1 MKGGKVIKVSVIVP
15 VYNSARYLPKSLESI
30 LEQTLTDIEV
40 ICVDDCSTDGS
51 LEYIESIHD
60 PRLRVVNLPGNKGAG
75 VARNTGMDVAS
86 GEYIYFM
93 DSDDWIDRDYL
104 EVLSKVADS
113 ENRNIVLNT
122 NFKREYKE
130 GESGLAVRH
139 DPKEGL
145 LAPGRYPAST
155 AQAYAFPSLWIRL
168 YRRKFLID
176 NDIRFPETL
185 RRSEDVYFTSLA
197 GLLESEA
204 FVIQGPCYHYLQ
216 RESSLS
222 ASRDVKGFLIRNRMA
237 PFQSIMNPFPIC
249 FSCDKKNSG
258 RFQDDLRE
266 LVDEGITVIFVIPPM
281 HESLVFAHGE
291 KQKMVDYFKSVAEER
306 KIPFLDYSEMFRSD
320 STKFNDETHL
330 NLIGARSFSDSLAN
344 DILRLGLL

>member
-1 MKGGKVIKVSVIVP
+1 MNGGKVIKVSVIVP
-15 VYNSARYLPKSLESI
+15 VYNSVRHLPKSLESI

-51 LEYIESIHD
+51 REYLESIQD
-60 PRLRVVNLPGNKGAG
+60 PRLRVVNLPGNRGAG
-75 VARNTGMDVAS
+75 IARNTGMDVAS

-130 GESGLAVRH
+130 GESGMVVRH

-222 ASRDVKGFLIRNRMA
+222 ASRDVNGLNFLAYNLLYKELVRRGISLEGVKLFYTGQVAVSSVELFEFIRGFLSSVEPWVRSNIQAYNEYDLYFMDAILSCGDFDSFRERFGTVPAISFVRRKGLIR
-237 PFQSIMNPFPIC
+237 
-249 FSCDKKNSG
+249 
-258 RFQDDLRE
+258 
-266 LVDEGITVIFVIPPM
+266 
-281 HESLVFAHGE
+281 
-291 KQKMVDYFKSVAEER
+291 
-306 KIPFLDYSEMFRSD
+306 
-320 STKFNDETHL
+320 
-330 NLIGARSFSDSLAN
+330 
-344 DILRLGLL
+344 